1 MKHLLLL
8 TAVLLAGCE
17 TPIPV
22 VAPLMPVPSVGCET
36 DGQQGRQPAP
46 DTLDKHETLY
56 TPAQDLAWYQSQ
68 ELGVLAP
75 RGWHCFAL
83 SGSNGGAL
91 FVTPEPHGEDLFKD
105 DQPLTGPI
113 VISRYSLSG
122 TSGRFE
128 VARMAARL
136 FPSRKAFVEGVLA
149 EEGVDRKDYPF
160 GPWKT
165 DKLTRPW
172 PMGVRVVT
180 PAGKAGA
187 AVADRM
193 GPGDLPA
200 EGLIY
205 MDAEDDLYAVS
216 VRLPADKAGLADAI
230 LFDAENSANHD
241 H

>member
-1 MKHLLLL
+1 MKYALLLL
-8 TAVLLAGCE
+8 PLLLA
-17 TPIPV
+17 
-22 VAPLMPVPSVGCET
+22 APAMAAGPTAEVPAVGCET

-46 DTLDKHETLY
+46 DEIKPHAA
-56 TPAQDLAWYQSQ
+56 PAAVAGDLAWYESQ
-68 ELGVLAP
+68 EMGVLAP

-105 DQPLTGPI
+105 DKPLTGPI
-113 VISRYSLSG
+113 VLSRYSLSG

-136 FPSRKAFVEGVLA
+136 FPSRKAFVQGVLA
-149 EEGVDRKDYPF
+149 EEGVNRKDYPF

-172 PMGVRVVT
+172 PMGVRVTT

-193 GPGDLPA
+193 GPGDQPSA
-200 EGLIY
+200 GLIY
-205 MDAEDDLYAVS
+205 IDMEGDLYATS

-230 LFDAENSANHD
+230 LDDAELAANHD

>member
-1 MKHLLLL
+1 MKHLLL
-8 TAVLLAGCE
+8 AALLAGCA

-22 VAPLMPVPSVGCET
+22 VEPIVPVPAVGCET

-46 DTLDKHETLY
+46 ETIQ
-56 TPAQDLAWYQSQ
+56 PHDAPVSVADGLAWYQSQ

-105 DQPLTGPI
+105 DRPLTGPI
-113 VISRYSLSG
+113 VLSRYSVSG

-136 FPSRKAFVEGVLA
+136 FPSRKAFVEDVLA
-149 EEGVDRKDYPF
+149 EEGVNRKDYPF

-165 DKLTRPW
+165 DRMTRPW
-172 PMGVRVVT
+172 PMGVRAET

-193 GPGDLPA
+193 GPGDLPTQ
-200 EGLIY
+200 GLIY
-205 MDAEDDLYAVS
+205 MDIEDDLYAVS
-216 VRLPADKAGLADAI
+216 VRLPADKVGLADAI
-230 LFDAENSANHD
+230 LDDAEGAANHD